1 MKTRLAR
8 WIATWFGC
16 GYAPAGPGTVG
27 SLAAVLIAWALA
39 RWAMWSPWAI
49 CALGVIVT
57 APAIWAA
64 DVTARAVGRKDP
76 GIVVVD
82 EVVGQW
88 ITFAGAAAIDWT
100 TLIAAFILFR
110 LFDIWKP
117 PPVRQLER
125 FHGGLGIVLDD
136 VFAGV
141 YAAVLLFA
149 ISRLTI
155 RH

>member
-1 MKTRLAR
+1 VSTRLAR

-16 GYAPAGPGTVG
+16 GYAPAGPGTAG

-39 RWAMWSPWAI
+39 HWAAWPPWAI
-49 CALGVIVT
+49 CALGIVVT

-64 DVTARAVGRKDP
+64 DVTARAVGKKDP

-88 ITFAGAAAIDWT
+88 ITFAGAAAINWAT
-100 TLIAAFILFR
+100 VITAFILFR
-110 LFDIWKP
+110 LFDILKP

-125 FHGGLGIVLDD
+125 LPGGVGIVADD
-136 VFAGV
+136 ILAGV
-141 YAAVLLFA
+141 YAAVLLFLL
-149 ISRLTI
+149 SRLTL
-155 RH
+155 RY

>member
-1 MKTRLAR
+1 
-8 WIATWFGC
+8 
-16 GYAPAGPGTVG
+16 VG

-39 RWAMWSPWAI
+39 HWAAWPPLAI
-49 CALGVIVT
+49 GALGVVAA

-64 DVTARAVGRKDP
+64 DVTVHATGKKDP

-88 ITFAGAAAIDWT
+88 ITFAGATAIGWAT
-100 TLIAAFILFR
+100 VIAAFILFR

-117 PPVRQLER
+117 PPVRQMEQLP
-125 FHGGLGIVLDD
+125 GGVGVVLDD

-141 YAAVLLFA
+141 YAAVLLFM
-149 ISRLTI
+149 ISRLLI